1 MCAVLID
8 SVSLPVV
15 WCCTSYMSTLGTYVQ
30 IQVCALATY
39 RVCDCGSTVRT
50 YSGTYVRTYILITCT
65 VSHLT
70 PYQVRCNYYI

>member
-39 RVCDCGSTVRT
+39 RVCDCGSTVCT
-50 YSGTYVRTYILITCT
+50 YAHVCMYVHLNHLYCISSYTLPGTV
-65 VSHLT
+65 
-70 PYQVRCNYYI
+70 